1 MKKMKKLLRKDLS
14 TIIGSGMID
23 TCHMSGDSYNCQN
36 DCQCSWGKGCEM
48 YEDGSP
54 GQCIAV
60 GGGNPGGGGPG
71 GGGCLPPNDCTEQ
84 PY

>member
-1 MKKMKKLLRKDLS
+1 MKTMKKLLRKDLS
-14 TIIGSGMID
+14 TILGNGID
-23 TCHMSGDSYNCQN
+23 SCHMGGDSYNCQS
-36 DCQCSWGKGCEM
+36 DCQCAWGKACEM

-60 GGGNPGGGGPG
+60 GGGGNPGGGG
-71 GGGCLPPNDCTEQ
+71 GCIPPNDCTEQ

>member
-1 MKKMKKLLRKDLS
+1 MKTMKKLLRKDLS
-14 TIIGSGMID
+14 TILGNGID
-23 TCHMSGDSYNCQN
+23 SCHMGGDSYNCQN
-36 DCQCSWGKGCEM
+36 DCQCAWGKACET

-60 GGGNPGGGGPG
+60 GASGT
-71 GGGCLPPNDCTEQ
+71 GGCTPPTICVEE

>member
-1 MKKMKKLLRKDLS
+1 MKQMKKLLRKDLS
-14 TIIGSGMID
+14 TILGNGTD
-23 TCHMSGDSYNCQN
+23 NCHMGGDSYNCQN
-36 DCQCSWGKGCEM
+36 DCQCAWGKACEM

-60 GGGNPGGGGPG
+60 GGGGGGT
-71 GGGCLPPNDCTEQ
+71 GGGCIPPNDCTEQ

>member
-1 MKKMKKLLRKDLS
+1 MKTMKKLLRKDLS
-14 TIIGSGMID
+14 TILGNGID
-23 TCHMSGDSYNCQN
+23 SCHMGGDSYNCQN
-36 DCQCSWGKGCEM
+36 DCQCAWGKACET

-60 GGGNPGGGGPG
+60 GGGGTGGGT
-71 GGGCLPPNDCTEQ
+71 GGCTPPTICVEE